1 MGSLLSYS
9 GLTTKVRAME
19 RNFISDAHFNEMAS
33 LNSVPEAVEYLK
45 HQPAYAS
52 IFSGLEDQ
60 ELHRATI
67 EELLVLSKYQD
78 FTKLYRFSNLSQ
90 RKFLDLYFMH
100 YEVAILKR
108 CLRSALDHRE
118 IDLDLSMFREFFEKH
133 SNLDLIKLSTSQDMN
148 ELIANLSGTPFFDL
162 LTHIENT
169 DSPTL
174 FDYEMQLDLYYF
186 KAIWKIK
193 NKYLSKSEQKI
204 LAQCF
209 GTKLDLLNLQWI
221 YRSKKYYEL
230 APADIYAL
238 LIPIYYRL
246 KKADIIRLAEAAS
259 IEEFYSLLKNTYYGN
274 LSISNLSEYPDL
286 EELYAKVLDR
296 IHSLTRQ
303 RNPYSIASLNTY
315 LYFKEQEI
323 NKIITLIE
331 GIRYGLDPAE
341 IYSLAARN

>member
-19 RNFISDAHFNEMAS
+19 SHFISDAQFHEMSS
-33 LNSVPEAVEYLK
+33 LETVADAVEFLK
-45 HQPAYAS
+45 KQPAYAA

-60 ELHRATI
+60 ELHRGKI
-67 EELLVLSKYQD
+67 EERLVLSKYQD
-78 FTKLYRFSNLSQ
+78 FAKLYRFSNLSQ

-118 IDLDLSMFREFFEKH
+118 LDLDLSMFHDFFEKH
-133 SNLDLIKLSTSQDMN
+133 SNLDLIKLYTSQDMT
-148 ELIANLSGTPFFDL
+148 ELIANLNGTPFFDL

-174 FDYEMQLDLYYF
+174 FDYEMQLDLFYF
-186 KAIWKIK
+186 KTMWKIK
-193 NKYLSKSEQKI
+193 NKYLSKSEQAI
-204 LAQCF
+204 LSQCF
-209 GTKLDLLNLQWI
+209 GAKLDLLNLQWI

-238 LIPIYYRL
+238 LIPIYHRL
-246 KKADIIRLAEAAS
+246 KKADIIRLAEADTT
-259 IEEFYSLLKNTYYGN
+259 EEFYSLLKNTYYGN
-274 LSISNLSEYPDL
+274 LSISNLSEYPNL
-286 EELYAKVLDR
+286 EELYTKVLDR
-296 IHSLTRQ
+296 IHKLTRQ
-303 RNPYSIASLNTY
+303 RNPYSIASLNAY

-323 NKIITLIE
+323 NKIITIIE
-331 GIRYGLDPAE
+331 GIRYGLEPAE

>member
-19 RNFISDAHFNEMAS
+19 SHFISDAQFHEMSS
-33 LNSVPEAVEYLK
+33 LETVTDAVEFLK
-45 HQPAYAS
+45 KQPAYAA

-60 ELHRATI
+60 ELHRGAI
-67 EELLVLSKYQD
+67 EERLVLSKYQD
-78 FTKLYRFSNLSQ
+78 FAKLYRFSNLSQ

-133 SNLDLIKLSTSQDMN
+133 SNLDLIKLYTSKDMA
-148 ELIANLSGTPFFDL
+148 ELIANLNGTPFFDL

-174 FDYEMQLDLYYF
+174 FDYEMQLDLFYF
-186 KAIWKIK
+186 KTIWKIK
-193 NKYLSKSEQKI
+193 NKYLSKSEQTI
-204 LAQCF
+204 LSQCF
-209 GTKLDLLNLQWI
+209 GAKLDLLNLQWI
-221 YRSKKYYEL
+221 YRSKKYYKL

-238 LIPIYYRL
+238 LIPIYHRL
-246 KKADIIRLAEAAS
+246 KKADIIRLAEADT
-259 IEEFYSLLKNTYYGN
+259 IEEFYSLMKNTYYGN
-274 LSISNLSEYPDL
+274 LSISNLSEYPNL

-296 IHSLTRQ
+296 IHKLTRQ
-303 RNPYSIASLNTY
+303 KNPYSIASLNTY

-323 NKIITLIE
+323 NKIITIIE
-331 GIRYGLDPAE
+331 GIRYGLEPAE

>member
-19 RNFISDAHFNEMAS
+19 SHFISNDQFHELAS
-33 LNSVPEAVEYLK
+33 LDSVTDAVEYLK
-45 HQPAYAS
+45 RQPAYTD

-60 ELHRATI
+60 ELHRAAI
-67 EELLVLSKYQD
+67 EERLVLSKYQD
-78 FTKLYRFSNLSQ
+78 FAKLYRFSNLSQ

-108 CLRSALDHRE
+108 CLRSALDHRG
-118 IDLDLSMFREFFEKH
+118 IDLDLSMFRDFFEKH
-133 SNLDLIKLSTSQDMN
+133 SNLDLIKLSTSKDIT
-148 ELIANLSGTPFFDL
+148 ELIANLNGTPFFDL

-186 KAIWKIK
+186 KTIWKIK

-209 GTKLDLLNLQWI
+209 GSKVDMLNLQWI

-259 IEEFYSLLKNTYYGN
+259 TEEFYSILKTTYYGN
-274 LSISNLSEYPDL
+274 LNAASFSEYPDL
-286 EELYAKVLDR
+286 EELYAKVLNR

-323 NKIITLIE
+323 NKIITTIE